1 MSTAP
6 APYRALA
13 AAALMATY
21 MQTVNIS
28 LPNAALLHIQGALS
42 MSDDEVGWV
51 FSSYIAAS
59 VVTMPMTRW
68 LAGRFGRKLVY
79 QLSLALFALGLVLAT
94 LAQTPLQF
102 VGARIVQGA
111 ASGTLAPLSLAILL
125 DILPP
130 ARHARISLLWSVA
143 SVLGIVSGPS
153 IGGWIA
159 EYHGWRPLFYLS
171 LPMVGFI
178 FLVVSLSLAEKKAAQ
193 NTPFDFFGLITFTLG
208 MIGLQMVLD
217 RGERLE
223 WFDSAEIWAEATA
236 SALGFYLY
244 LVHILTAKVHLFN
257 KALFR
262 DRNFVLSAIIFF
274 AFGFVLLPTMALT
287 SPMLD
292 ELLRYP
298 ADTTGYLAIPR
309 SIALVA
315 ALLLVERMAAR
326 VDHRLLVTGGM
337 ILTIYANWR
346 MLGYAPT
353 MGWRPVITAGMFQGA
368 GLGLLMPALTRT
380 AFSTLD
386 PAFRAEGTVLFTL
399 SRLYGSTVG
408 IALVQLFLY
417 SNTQAM
423 HETLARDFTLTQ
435 AGTDA
440 VGSIGGQG
448 LAALNELITGQAAF
462 VGVVDQFK
470 VMMIVMLIASPLV
483 LFLNKPRLAK

>member
-1 MSTAP
+1 M
-6 APYRALA
+6 
-13 AAALMATY
+13 
-21 MQTVNIS
+21 
-28 LPNAALLHIQGALS
+28 
-42 MSDDEVGWV
+42 
-51 FSSYIAAS
+51 
-59 VVTMPMTRW
+59 
-68 LAGRFGRKLVY
+68 
-79 QLSLALFALGLVLAT
+79 
-94 LAQTPLQF
+94 
-102 VGARIVQGA
+102 
-111 ASGTLAPLSLAILL
+111 
-125 DILPP
+125 
-130 ARHARISLLWSVA
+130 
-143 SVLGIVSGPS
+143 
-153 IGGWIA
+153 
-159 EYHGWRPLFYLS
+159 
-171 LPMVGFI
+171 
-178 FLVVSLSLAEKKAAQ
+178 
-193 NTPFDFFGLITFTLG
+193 
-208 MIGLQMVLD
+208 
-217 RGERLE
+217 
-223 WFDSAEIWAEATA
+223 
-236 SALGFYLY
+236 
-244 LVHILTAKVHLFN
+244 
-257 KALFR
+257 
-262 DRNFVLSAIIFF
+262 LSAIIFF

-368 GLGLLMPALTRT
+368 GLGLLMPALSRT